1 MRNVLG
7 AKPSFSL
14 ITSFPCRSA
23 FCNLTSLSAT
33 KGTLRASAR
42 RSSAYRFIGLL
53 L

>member
-14 ITSFPCRSA
+14 ITLFPRRSA
-23 FCNLTSLSAT
+23 FCNLSSLSAT
-33 KGTLRASAR
+33 KETLRASAR
-42 RSSAYRFIGLL
+42 HSSAHRFIGLL